1 MSVTRRKPGRLGP
14 FVEGY
19 RVWLLETGYTPQ
31 TVRWMLRDLSRLGRW
46 MDAED
51 VAIGALTVSGVESW
65 LAARR
70 AAGGYRVPTVRAL
83 RALLSYLGEVGV
95 MGEEEPLELSP
106 VEALV
111 DGYRH
116 WLIADRGLAAMT
128 VLRYETLARR
138 FLAARVTST
147 DELGVV
153 GVDGAVVSRFLLGE
167 CDRVCLGSA
176 KGKVAEL
183 RSLLRFL
190 HVRGFTPRSLAESV
204 PGVAGWRETGIPPTM
219 PQADIEALLANCDR
233 STLDG
238 ARDRAMLMLLAR
250 LASSPQRSEALGV
263 PGPGHLCRPSFGRG
277 RSEQPLQAGADQVGA
292 DRGEQAAGY
301 HPLVPAAH
309 RDPCLPRPAD
319 REVAPVHPAVVPG
332 AAGRPPL
339 PPGLSRLA
347 LQPPQHETQ
356 AAETVLLGSCPLGD
370 ERWPG
375 QPLPQLGATQAG
387 RGPHLGHLAGREPL
401 KQQVSGSSAGTS
413 GQRSCD
419 R

>member
-19 RVWLLETGYTPQ
+19 RVWLLEAGYTPQ

-51 VAIGALTVSGVESW
+51 VAIGALTVTGVESW

-70 AAGGYRVPTVRAL
+70 AADGYRVPTVRAL
-83 RALLSYLGEVGV
+83 RALLRYLGEVGV
-95 MGEEEPLELSP
+95 MGEEEPRVLPP

-111 DGYRH
+111 NEYRH

-138 FLAARVTST
+138 FLAARVTSA
-147 DELGVV
+147 DELGVT
-153 GVDGAVVSRFLLGE
+153 GLDGAVVSRFLLGE

-190 HVRGFTPRSLAESV
+190 HVRGLTERSLAESV
-204 PGVAGWRETGIPPTM
+204 PGVAGWRDTEIPPTM
-219 PQADIEALLANCDR
+219 PQADIEALLADCDR

-250 LASSPQRSEALGV
+250 LGLRSIEIARLQLDDLEVARRRSARARQGTPGRQAPDPGRCRRRARGV
-263 PGPGHLCRPSFGRG
+263 FGVARPS
-277 RSEQPLQAGADQVGA
+277 
-292 DRGEQAAGY
+292 
-301 HPLVPAAH
+301 
-309 RDPCLPRPAD
+309 
-319 REVAPVHPAVVPG
+319 
-332 AAGRPPL
+332 
-339 PPGLSRLA
+339 
-347 LQPPQHETQ
+347 
-356 AAETVLLGSCPLGD
+356 
-370 ERWPG
+370 
-375 QPLPQLGATQAG
+375 
-387 RGPHLGHLAGREPL
+387 
-401 KQQVSGSSAGTS
+401 
-413 GQRSCD
+413 
-419 R
+419 